1 MKKFLK
7 YSLYLGFALVIHQ
20 ELFGNLTFS
29 PKFPTIIYV
38 SLVLAIFELILKP
51 VLKILLLPVTVLT
64 LGLVRIIIQTLG
76 LYLAVY
82 LISGFEVSSLTVFN
96 YFLSGFWAYLFTSFF
111 ISTLLYI
118 FRKL

>member
-38 SLVLAIFELILKP
+38 ALILAIFELILKP
-51 VLKILLLPVTVLT
+51 ILKILLLPITVLT

-82 LISGFEVSSLTVFN
+82 LIAGFKVSSLTVFG
-96 YFLSGFWAYLFTSFF
+96 YFFNGFWAYLFTSFL

-118 FRKL
+118 FKKL